1 MVVSRARE
9 SPETADSIK
18 ILINGARKIFYPP
31 SQPPRDP
38 GSPGAAKLGLEWV
51 YGYRGSDQNRSGEGA
66 AQDIITLLVLQKVPS
81 EGS

>member
-1 MVVSRARE
+1 MLLVSRARE
-9 SPETADSIK
+9 SPDTADSIK

-51 YGYRGSDQNRSGEGA
+51 YGYRGSDQNRSVVFH
-66 AQDIITLLVLQKVPS
+66 L
-81 EGS
+81 